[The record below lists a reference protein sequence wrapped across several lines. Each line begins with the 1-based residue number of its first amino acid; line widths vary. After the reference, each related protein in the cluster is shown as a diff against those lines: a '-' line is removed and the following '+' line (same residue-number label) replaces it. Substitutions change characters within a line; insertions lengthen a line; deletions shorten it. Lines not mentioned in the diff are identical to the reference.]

1 MDRLSQFV
9 VFGRPVD
16 GAIAAFSTLTQNLVI
31 LSEDEASAL
40 RGGRVIDVEDLRRI
54 GFLVPQDEDEA
65 ATAEA
70 LRKML
75 VARRDGG
82 LSVTVV
88 PSLGCNFSCNYCY
101 NGLHPVEGGDTAKSF
116 RAAFAHAEANLAE
129 GTSLSV
135 TWYGGEPLLFQKKL
149 PEWGGAFV
157 ELAKQRGCRFR
168 SDILTNGSAITPAT
182 TELLLAAGITRAQVS
197 IDWPAGAT
205 NRKSKFA
212 TAEASLARV
221 LKNIN
226 FLSSDIKVTLRI
238 NTAPGFLAT
247 FPELIEQI
255 KRMVTR
261 KVGLYCH
268 RLYES
273 NEASLNNQS
282 AAQLRYDNAA
292 SYAEDFMRAKA
303 IIRAFGYPY
312 EYVPEQVPIG
322 QCIAQS
328 DDDIIFNDEGAMRK
342 CPREIH
348 GEGAE
353 VYGDGTKN
361 TQAHFYQNA
370 QAADDLDCSRCA
382 YLPVC
387 HGGCVKEFY
396 HAPTN
401 KLNRCTL
408 WKFTLEDELTHFLED
423 LPNERTHCDAQ
434 SQSHD

>member
-1 MDRLSQFV
+1 
-9 VFGRPVD
+9 
-16 GAIAAFSTLTQNLVI
+16 
-31 LSEDEASAL
+31 
-40 RGGRVIDVEDLRRI
+40 
-54 GFLVPQDEDEA
+54 
-65 ATAEA
+65 
-70 LRKML
+70 
-75 VARRDGG
+75 
-82 LSVTVV
+82 
-88 PSLGCNFSCNYCY
+88 
-101 NGLHPVEGGDTAKSF
+101 
-116 RAAFAHAEANLAE
+116 
-129 GTSLSV
+129 
-135 TWYGGEPLLFQKKL
+135 
-149 PEWGGAFV
+149 
-157 ELAKQRGCRFR
+157 
-168 SDILTNGSAITPAT
+168 
-182 TELLLAAGITRAQVS
+182 LLAAGITRAQVS

-255 KRMVTR
+255 KRTVTR

-328 DDDIIFNDEGAMRK
+328 DDDILFNDEGAMRK

-370 QAADDLDCSRCA
+370 QAADDLDCRRCA